1 MKKCIVAQSGGPTP
15 VINSSLCG
23 VISQAS
29 ESKYY
34 DKVYGGLNGI
44 EGILNEKITELS
56 QLSGS
61 DIDRLKYTPASAL
74 GSCRY
79 KLKNIS
85 DNNEEYDKFFT
96 IMDKFDIDDF
106 FYIGGNDSM
115 DTVSKLS
122 SYAKEHSISKNII
135 GIPKTIDNDL
145 MITDHC
151 PGYGSAAKFI
161 AMSVLET
168 YLDSSVYSDNGVF
181 ILETMG
187 RDTGWLSASAAMAQ
201 INDENVVDYLYLPEK
216 AFNIDNFLQ
225 DIEKKYKE
233 KKHVYV
239 VVSEGIK
246 DANGNFVAQMNSAIQ
261 HDKFGHA
268 QLGGAASFLSSLIKK
283 HKITRRVKSLEL
295 GVLQRCGMHIS
306 SSTDVEEAFKAGVSA
321 VNYASE
327 GSTGSMVYM
336 KRLSDD
342 PYEIKF
348 ALTDV
353 NNVCNKVKYFPANW
367 INDRGNFINEDA
379 LSYIKPLISDNNSIN
394 LPNYFCIDKSNL
406 IIGC

>member
-23 VISQAS
+23 VISQAV

-34 DKVYGGLNGI
+34 DMVYGGLNGI
-44 EGILNEKITELS
+44 EGILNEKIIELS
-56 QLSGS
+56 KLSDS

-79 KLKNIS
+79 KLKNIN
-85 DNNEEYDKFFT
+85 DCDEEYLKFFNV
-96 IMDKFDIDDF
+96 MDKFNIDDF

-122 SYAKEHSISKNII
+122 SFAKKHGINKNII

-187 RDTGWLSASAAMAQ
+187 RDTGWLSASAAVAK
-201 INDENVVDYLYLPEK
+201 INGKNAVDYIYLPEK
-216 AFNIDNFLQ
+216 AFNIDNFLE
-225 DIEKKYKE
+225 DVEKKYKE
-233 KKHVYV
+233 NKHVYI

-246 DANGNFVAQMNSAIQ
+246 DVQGNFIAQMNSGIQ

-268 QLGGAASFLSSLIKK
+268 QLGGAANFLSSSIKK
-283 HKITRRVKSLEL
+283 HKITNRVKSLEL

-306 SSTDVEEAFKAGVSA
+306 SNADIEEAFMAGTHA
-321 VNYASE
+321 VNYAIE
-327 GSTGSMVYM
+327 GKTGFMVYM
-336 KRLSDD
+336 RRASNS
-342 PYEIKF
+342 PYKIEF
-348 ALTDV
+348 STTDV
-353 NNVCNKVKYFPANW
+353 DNVCNKVKYFPANW
-367 INDRGNFINEDA
+367 INSRGNFILEEA
-379 LSYIKPLISDNNSIN
+379 LDYISPLIGDSVNTS
-394 LPNYFCIDKSNL
+394 LPDYFYIDKKKH
-406 IIGC
+406 IV